1 MLSVQRIAKKTRHF
15 LIISAPGGPMKCPH
29 LQASFKAL
37 LTRLT
42 EGVVAIVALFILPS
56 FLLAQVNQGRL
67 IGTVTDQSGGVIAGA
82 TVTVT
87 DVQKNVSRTLTTDS
101 AGEYVAPNLDP
112 DTYAVRV
119 ESKGFK
125 TFTRDGMQLGVGQD
139 ASVDVTLQPGEQTQT
154 VTVTE
159 ALPLIETTN
168 ATLTGTVDNQTVNEV
183 PLNGRNYVNLLT
195 LRPGFVNAPG
205 GGATKQTAMGMR
217 EMDNFFLV
225 DGVNNYD
232 WATVQ
237 QVINGYA
244 LAGDAAT
251 ILPLDA
257 IQEMTTEQN
266 PKAEFGWKPG
276 MQVNIGL
283 KSGTNALHGSAYAFG
298 RDGAWDAKNFF
309 QPSNVPPPPLSVEQ
323 FGATAGGPIK
333 KDKFFWL
340 LGFEAQKLSV
350 GVSPLISS
358 PVDAPIGDTSLSMV
372 DACNA
377 VGRANVSALSAK
389 LAGLPAGRCTPSPAT
404 ASFENLFPINAGTQF
419 VGNPE
424 LVVPSGLFGLSDN
437 NNTYSGLAKVDYHL
451 NDKNTL
457 SGMFF

>member
-1 MLSVQRIAKKTRHF
+1 
-15 LIISAPGGPMKCPH
+15 MKCSR
-29 LQASFKAL
+29 LLASFNAR

-42 EGVVAIVALFILPS
+42 EVLCAIVALCVLPS

-139 ASVDVTLQPGEQTQT
+139 ARVDVTLQTGEQTQT

-159 ALPLIETTN
+159 ALPLIETTT
-168 ATLTGTVDNQTVNEV
+168 ATLTGTIDNQTVNEV
-183 PLNGRNYVNLLT
+183 PLNGRNYINLLS

-217 EMDNFFLV
+217 ENDNFFLV
-225 DGVNNYD
+225 DGVNNYY
-232 WATVQ
+232 WATNQ

-251 ILPLDA
+251 LLPIDA
-257 IQEMTTEQN
+257 IQEMNTEQI

-276 MQVNIGL
+276 VQVNIGL
-283 KSGTNALHGSAYAFG
+283 KSGTNTFHGSAYAYG

-309 QPSNVPPPPLSVEQ
+309 QPTDVPSPPAFLPAIRSYRRWALCEGQNLLVPGLR
-323 FGATAGGPIK
+323 GAETLLGSDAT
-333 KDKFFWL
+333 DKFPRRRSHRRSESQHGGCL
-340 LGFEAQKLSV
+340 QRSGSRQR
-350 GVSPLISS
+350 
-358 PVDAPIGDTSLSMV
+358 D
-372 DACNA
+372 
-377 VGRANVSALSAK
+377 SA
-389 LAGLPAGRCTPSPAT
+389 
-404 ASFENLFPINAGTQF
+404 
-419 VGNPE
+419 
-424 LVVPSGLFGLSDN
+424 
-437 NNTYSGLAKVDYHL
+437 
-451 NDKNTL
+451 
-457 SGMFF
+457 

>member
-1 MLSVQRIAKKTRHF
+1 
-15 LIISAPGGPMKCPH
+15 
-29 LQASFKAL
+29 LQASFK
-37 LTRLT
+37 TRFKRLT
-42 EGVVAIVALFILPS
+42 EVVSAIVALCVLPS
-56 FLLAQVNQGRL
+56 FLLAQVNQARL
-67 IGTVTDQSGGVIAGA
+67 LGTVTDQSGGAIVGA

-112 DTYAVRV
+112 DTYTLRV
-119 ESKGFK
+119 EFTGFR
-125 TFTRDGMQLGVGQD
+125 TVTREGMQLGVGQD
-139 ASVDVTLQPGEQTQT
+139 ARVDVTLQPGEQTQE
-154 VTVTE
+154 VTINE

-168 ATLTGTVDNQTVNEV
+168 ATLTGNIDNQTVNEV

-217 EMDNFFLV
+217 ELDNFFLV
-225 DGVNNYD
+225 DGINNYD
-232 WATVQ
+232 WATGQ

-244 LAGDAAT
+244 LAGDAST

-309 QPSNVPPPPLSVEQ
+309 QPSNVPPPP
-323 FGATAGGPIK
+323 AI
-333 KDKFFWL
+333 
-340 LGFEAQKLSV
+340 
-350 GVSPLISS
+350 
-358 PVDAPIGDTSLSMV
+358 
-372 DACNA
+372 
-377 VGRANVSALSAK
+377 R
-389 LAGLPAGRCTPSPAT
+389 
-404 ASFENLFPINAGTQF
+404 
-419 VGNPE
+419 
-424 LVVPSGLFGLSDN
+424 
-437 NNTYSGLAKVDYHL
+437 
-451 NDKNTL
+451 
-457 SGMFF
+457 